1 MTIARSISILT
12 ALFFCVAAPL
22 AADQP
27 PTASEMARTIDQRF
41 EAIWR
46 HETLEP
52 AQPCDASVFV
62 RRATL
67 DLAGRIPTA
76 VEARQFAQT
85 DSDEHRRELVEL
97 LSKNAANDGK
107 LAATLRKI
115 WFPQTDVAP
124 YQYLSIDT
132 ERWIARQLRD
142 RRPLN
147 EIASMLI
154 AVSDGDQPSNQANA
168 APNNH
173 PPRTFIAANDHRPDR
188 MADNAAGAFLGVD
201 LSCAQ
206 CHDHPFG
213 SWTQDQ
219 FWQTAAFFQR
229 TPPALNQKLDLA
241 AISIEIPDGDRQA
254 TAALFTGEMVPAEI
268 IARSSTG
275 RTAFANWVG
284 DPNNPY
290 FAKHTVNQ
298 FWEAYFGRPLVASV
312 YSDSEDEA
320 QLASLLSEIASAFKA
335 RQFDASWLVRA
346 MLQTQ
351 AYQASSVTEHVSRP
365 EVANRFF
372 ALAAIRGLSGEQL
385 FDSLLTAAGRPL
397 IREDIGDLI
406 RINERKEF
414 REIFQM
420 ANASQPQRSV
430 TQTLKLMNGRFTEQ
444 LYSEHENATI
454 SALANAPFMS
464 EDECIT
470 TLFQATLARSPSAAE
485 LTQLRKAQLHVN
497 DQATRAN
504 RYRNVFWLLINTIEF
519 NTNH

>member
-1 MTIARSISILT
+1 
-12 ALFFCVAAPL
+12 
-22 AADQP
+22 
-27 PTASEMARTIDQRF
+27 
-41 EAIWR
+41 
-46 HETLEP
+46 
-52 AQPCDASVFV
+52 
-62 RRATL
+62 
-67 DLAGRIPTA
+67 
-76 VEARQFAQT
+76 
-85 DSDEHRRELVEL
+85 
-97 LSKNAANDGK
+97 
-107 LAATLRKI
+107 
-115 WFPQTDVAP
+115 
-124 YQYLSIDT
+124 
-132 ERWIARQLRD
+132 
-142 RRPLN
+142 
-147 EIASMLI
+147 
-154 AVSDGDQPSNQANA
+154 
-168 APNNH
+168 
-173 PPRTFIAANDHRPDR
+173 
-188 MADNAAGAFLGVD
+188 
-201 LSCAQ
+201 
-206 CHDHPFG
+206 
-213 SWTQDQ
+213 
-219 FWQTAAFFQR
+219 
-229 TPPALNQKLDLA
+229 
-241 AISIEIPDGDRQA
+241 
-254 TAALFTGEMVPAEI
+254 TGEMVPAEI

-346 MLQTQ
+346 ILQTQ

-397 IREDIGDLI
+397 IREDIDDLI

-485 LTQLRKAQLHVN
+485 LTQLKEANLYVN
-497 DQATRAN
+497 DQATRAY